1 MKYDS
6 KDYVAAIEYH
16 EKVHGESKYFSLGND
31 YYRLGDLEKSLEYFS
46 YLDTAE
52 SLYNGGN
59 IMYMFGEESSD
70 IEEKKSL
77 WNQSLRFYMQ
87 SLEKKNSQKTQ
98 ENHDFVERKLEEL
111 LEEQEQGQ
119 GSEEENEEESEENQ
133 GDSGN
138 AQESDPEERGEEE
151 VSEWEQTEA
160 GNEASEWQEWEW
172 WNQDTPIPQPRWEEY
187 KLSEAS
193 EAPSLTPQ
201 EEADLENYID
211 RLKEEEKR
219 NQRHFNKN
227 EQDSSSNDIFDSFT
241 SWFGDQFDRWG
252 EKDW

>member
-133 GDSGN
+133 GDSGDE
-138 AQESDPEERGEEE
+138 QRSESEEETAGEEAE
-151 VSEWEQTEA
+151 GESEEP
-160 GNEASEWQEWEW
+160 EWQEWWSED
-172 WNQDTPIPQPRWEEY
+172 NPIPQERWEEY
-187 KLSEAS
+187 KLSEGS
-193 EAPSLTPQ
+193 ETPSLTPQ

-219 NQRHFNKN
+219 NQRYFNKT
-227 EQDSSSNDIFDSFT
+227 EQESSSNDIFDSFT
-241 SWFGDQFDRWG
+241 SGFWDQFDRWG